1 MIKHEVASHSLSSD
15 LGSLIN
21 DEKSSDLILE
31 AGERKFK
38 VHRNILAARSP
49 VFANLLAQLEDEIS
63 EKDDNKDVIKA
74 NSINRKVKDVKDQSH
89 LDIRREE
96 TKNKETEDKIL
107 QYEKNEEACEG
118 GLKDTSSLDEK
129 EERPMKK
136 LVITDLPS

>member
-1 MIKHEVASHSLSSD
+1 MIKQEVASHSLSSD

-63 EKDDNKDVIKA
+63 EKDVNKA

-96 TKNKETEDKIL
+96 TKNKE
-107 QYEKNEEACEG
+107 
-118 GLKDTSSLDEK
+118 
-129 EERPMKK
+129 
-136 LVITDLPS
+136 

>member
-1 MIKHEVASHSLSSD
+1 MIKQEVASHSLSSD

-63 EKDDNKDVIKA
+63 EKDDNKVVIKA
-74 NSINRKVKDVKDQSH
+74 NSINRKLKDVKDQSH

-107 QYEKNEEACEG
+107 QYEKNEEACERC
-118 GLKDTSSLDEK
+118 
-129 EERPMKK
+129 ERPKSSRYKK
-136 LVITDLPS
+136 RRNQKQGNRGQNITI